1 MILHNEGRAREASAL
16 RDRFKYYGA
25 EITGVEIEDRQGHVY
40 MAKKCEL
47 REKKCNLNNDRI

>member
-25 EITGVEIEDRQGHVY
+25 EINGAEIADRQGHVY
-40 MAKKCEL
+40 ITKKCEL
-47 REKKCNLNNDRI
+47 RKQK